1 MFSDGGRFE
10 EGRRVEVLR
19 ILFVDDDVA
28 IHSAMSRLFHRY
40 RGMCDIQFVGHA
52 DAAMAALASAPV
64 DLVISDLRM
73 PGTNGV
79 ELLEKVRATDP
90 SIIRVLMSGSIAP
103 DDMRDPTV
111 ADAIIEK
118 PCPANQLI
126 ALVSQIAQL
135 VAETPD
141 RGERARRLAG

>member
-1 MFSDGGRFE
+1 M
-10 EGRRVEVLR
+10 LR
-19 ILFVDDDVA
+19 ILFVDDDAA
-28 IHSAMSRLFHRY
+28 IHSAMTRLFHRY
-40 RGMCDIQFVGHA
+40 RAMCDIQFVGHA
-52 DAAMAALASAPV
+52 DAAMAALATTQV

-103 DDMRDPTV
+103 DDMSDPTV
-111 ADAIIEK
+111 ADAILEK
-118 PCPANQLI
+118 PCPASQLI
-126 ALVSQIAQL
+126 ALVSHVAQL

-141 RGERARRLAG
+141 RVERARRLGEGVAV